1 LKVYPGDQVDIEVW
15 EYHEGASGFGTTS
28 TPLTTLI
35 TMVSGAFGGYSG
47 GIGEP
52 SMIYNG
58 VNSALTAV
66 GNPGN
71 QGSDRPAAYLNYI
84 LFDVNYNVL
93 DAGAQVAPATT
104 FTKQKLSFNT
114 LNIKEEGHLFV
125 YLSYDNDS
133 NNWVYFDDFKI
144 THNRSNVIQYNEY
157 YPFGMQTAKSC
168 QPAGAPKTEIF
179 GAEVGTRDGSKN
191 DYLYNAGNEMNSNTG
206 WYETFF
212 RGYDATL
219 GKFLQTDPMADKYG
233 SWTPYNYAFNDPV
246 YWNDPNGADPY
257 TTSAREYYESV
268 VERDGYQDGSVGMYG
283 YSWNMATYGSASAAG
298 GATSNGGF
306 GYGYHGHWE
315 KYESGGYYENRPNSL
330 QPENLVWKPTYSYR
344 FIADTQNNGRDRRG
358 YIAAVSRLNEMG
370 GVQYSWEEALGVGRE
385 RQGDPGKGWFTKF
398 GELFEKN
405 YNGGVTYDGDAW
417 YGTNFIGPGPTA
429 DPYKLRDPKNPGQYL
444 KPKDMVDAAAQ
455 RHDYY
460 YYKLGADG
468 LTGALFNTDVT
479 FADHILAYQAYQAFT
494 GYFKGNIDP
503 VTGNAISPRTRDV
516 AFDILVSFGL
526 IGGAKSKFP

>member
-1 LKVYPGDQVDIEVW
+1 
-15 EYHEGASGFGTTS
+15 
-28 TPLTTLI
+28 
-35 TMVSGAFGGYSG
+35 
-47 GIGEP
+47 
-52 SMIYNG
+52 
-58 VNSALTAV
+58 
-66 GNPGN
+66 
-71 QGSDRPAAYLNYI
+71 
-84 LFDVNYNVL
+84 VNYNVL

-168 QPAGAPKTEIF
+168 LPAGAPKTEIF

-283 YSWNMATYGSASAAG
+283 YSWNMATYGSASGAG

-306 GYGYHGHWE
+306 GYGYHGRWE

-344 FIADTQNNGRDRRG
+344 FIADTQNNGKDRRG
-358 YIAAVSRLNEMG
+358 YIAAVSNALTSG
-370 GVQYSWEEALGVGRE
+370 TIQYSWEEALGVGRAGNGGP
-385 RQGDPGKGWFTKF
+385 GDPFW
-398 GELFEKN
+398 
-405 YNGGVTYDGDAW
+405 
-417 YGTNFIGPGPTA
+417 
-429 DPYKLRDPKNPGQYL
+429 NPGGHPAW
-444 KPKDMVDAAAQ
+444 KIIRDGKDISSPDYPGVKIYESPLIAKNTAVTLPGIGIVIHPSISGTSKTKVLQHEYGHFLDYKVAPDLNFYTPASPSIPIVNFYIMIGIPSIINAATGLGGDHSSYWTEVRANQWAQ
-455 RHDYY
+455 SFFGSKY
-460 YYKLGADG
+460 
-468 LTGALFNTDVT
+468 
-479 FADHILAYQAYQAFT
+479 IS
-494 GYFKGNIDP
+494 DP
-503 VTGNAISPRTRDV
+503 INYPT
-516 AFDILVSFGL
+516 
-526 IGGAKSKFP
+526 K